1 MPRERGAHDFYH
13 FEDNAVVRAL
23 CVLLWSQAMK
33 VERGRVISYRRRRHP
48 HPLIASSWWLD
59 SSIGL
64 EKPSPIGVASQ
75 AKRNLSADVRVM
87 MKRGLGKEIR
97 LDSTSVID
105 GDALAILRRASN
117 HVVQCPLGR
126 CRGALEF
133 GLVRF
138 WSSSTSRSVYFL

>member
-33 VERGRVISYRRRRHP
+33 VGRVSNQRRRRRHP

-138 WSSSTSRSVYFL
+138 RSSSTSRSVYFI